1 MQTIKN
7 SDIAKEVKNLLIE
20 ANFNLPADIV
30 DAIKKFRVKETNAT
44 ARKVLGYIL
53 ENEEIARCRRLPLCQ
68 DCGTVYINLTVG
80 SDVCIED
87 MANLNICLNQEV
99 AEVYEKCY
107 FRKSIVSDPLF
118 DRKNT
123 FNNTPAVIDI
133 CFNSG
138 AGISI
143 EVNLKGGGSEN
154 CSYLFTLNPSSGE
167 DEILEKVV
175 NAVKEN
181 VTKCCPPG
189 VVGIGIG
196 STSSEV
202 TKLARKAVFR
212 NLNVKNSDARYR
224 RLEDKILKEIN
235 SSGIGP
241 QGLGGKTTALSCN
254 IEYAPCHMATL
265 PLAVFLG
272 CHSVRRAS
280 SNIFSR

>member
-1 MQTIKN
+1 MQIIKN
-7 SDIAKEVKNLLIE
+7 SDIAKEVKKLLIE

-30 DAIKKFRVKETNAT
+30 DAIKKFRVKETNPT
-44 ARKVLGYIL
+44 ARKVLDYIL
-53 ENEEIARCRRLPLCQ
+53 ENEEIARRERLPLCQ
-68 DCGTVYINLTVG
+68 DCGTAYINLTIG
-80 SDVCIED
+80 SGVCTED
-87 MANLNICLNQEV
+87 MANLNSCLNQEV

-107 FRKSIVSDPLF
+107 LRKSIVSDPLF

-133 CFNSG
+133 CFAPG
-138 AGISI
+138 TGIFI
-143 EVNLKGGGSEN
+143 EINLKGGGSEN

-167 DEILEKVV
+167 EEILEKVV
-175 NAVKEN
+175 NVVKEN

-212 NLNVKNSDARYR
+212 NLNVRSSDTRYR

-280 SNIFSR
+280 SNIFSG